1 MLAPCDPLRPCNAAL
16 LPPNCRTGKPKKM
29 NAETLEFTINALSA
43 TRGKLEFFLSKVPTD
58 ALRDARAEI
67 KAEGSDT

>member
-1 MLAPCDPLRPCNAAL
+1 MFTSTPAL
-16 LPPNCRTGKPKKM
+16 HCYASSMNCRTGKPKKM

-67 KAEGSDT
+67 KAEGGET